1 MNGSTLDTYK
11 QQGFGASL
19 MLQGPFALVI
29 VDFIH
34 AFADPGQFGGG
45 NIAKAIANTVSVL
58 DDARRLGWPVAHA
71 RIVFA
76 DDGSDANLFSAKV
89 PGLLRLTENAKA
101 SAIVDE
107 LSPRRGELVVRKNLP
122 SAFAGTT
129 LASWLVGRS
138 VRTVALAGC
147 VTSGC
152 IRATAVDAMNLGFMP
167 VLIEE
172 CVGDRALGPHRA
184 SLFDL
189 QQKYAEVMAWPVV
202 KQLCGSHALQG
213 QGYVE

>member
-1 MNGSTLDTYK
+1 
-11 QQGFGASL
+11 
-19 MLQGPFALVI
+19 MLREPFALVV

-34 AFADPGQFGGG
+34 AFADPEQFGGG
-45 NIAKAIANTVSVL
+45 NIAEAIANAVPVL

-76 DDGSDANLFSAKV
+76 DDGANANLFSTKV

-101 SAIVDE
+101 SEIVDE
-107 LSPRRGELVVRKNLP
+107 LIPRHGELVVRKTLP
-122 SAFAGTT
+122 SAFAGTM
-129 LASWLVGRS
+129 LASWLVERS

-167 VLIEE
+167 VVIEE

-189 QQKYAEVMAWPVV
+189 QQKYAEVMTWPAV
-202 KQLCGSHALQG
+202 KQLCGGCAPWR
-213 QGYVE
+213 